1 MNRESSLPPEI
12 AQDKSLMQYAV
23 KGSKEQWEK
32 VLEGKSLDGPA
43 TVQIQTVREKR
54 KLDDEDVEK
63 EMVQEEKMYQKSKKG
78 KKSHKNKGTSKQG
91 RRKTK

>member
-1 MNRESSLPPEI
+1 MPPEI
-12 AQDKSLMQYAV
+12 EHDKSLMQYAV
-23 KGSKEQWEK
+23 KGSKEQWDK

-63 EMVQEEKMYQKSKKG
+63 EILQEEKMYQKSKKG
-78 KKSHKNKGTSKQG
+78 NKVQKKGSKKG
-91 RRKTK
+91 RRK